1 MNRFSLSVLLPLLA
15 VAVGGGSS
23 TSTAAAAGPVA
34 AAAGSPAATP
44 AKATP
49 ATAAAAPAAAKP
61 AAAAAG
67 AGPAYNADPA
77 RSTLTFTGT
86 QAGAAFKGVFKK
98 FSASVQLDPAA
109 PGAGRIEV
117 RIDMN
122 SVDTQDG
129 ERDGN
134 IKGAD
139 FFDVAKNPSATYLTR
154 GITKTAKGFA
164 ATGTLTLRGVSRDV
178 PLEFQFVKTAA
189 GASLTGSAALKR
201 LDFGVG
207 QGEWKSTEWVGND
220 VKVEFSLDL
229 KPAP

>member
-1 MNRFSLSVLLPLLA
+1 MKHGSPTLAIALLL
-15 VAVGGGSS
+15 VAGGCG
-23 TSTAAAAGPVA
+23 TAAQTA
-34 AAAGSPAATP
+34 AATP
-44 AKATP
+44 AKP
-49 ATAAAAPAAAKP
+49 MSAAAAQPAAGAPTAKP

-67 AGPAYNADPA
+67 PSYGADPA

-98 FSASVQLDPAA
+98 FSATVQLDPAA
-109 PGAGRIEV
+109 PGSGHIDV
-117 RIDMN
+117 RIDMS
-122 SVDTQDG
+122 SVDTQDD

-139 FFDVAKNPSATYLTR
+139 FFDVARNPAATYVTR
-154 GITKTAKGFA
+154 AITKTAKGFA

-178 PLEFQFVKTAA
+178 PLNFEFAKTAA

-229 KPAP
+229 KPVP